1 MGIDAIAERKKKQTK
16 EAKKNQK
23 RILELTKL
31 YPVAGMTPEG
41 YIKLRNS
48 YRELYAEITVPKKYD
63 LDYLTCDEL
72 DYIEENAWEFMREYK
87 RSVKEVFMN
96 FPERNQTQ
104 QHYYKKMIDSTT
116 DPVHLRLLHTEL
128 EKLKW
133 LEKNVM
139 RFTSFTWFFGDTIKE
154 LENNLS
160 KIKKYKVYDYQVIS
174 EQDKVLVLQL
184 MNNTGGIR
192 LVEEE

>member
-1 MGIDAIAERKKKQTK
+1 
-16 EAKKNQK
+16 
-23 RILELTKL
+23 
-31 YPVAGMTPEG
+31 
-41 YIKLRNS
+41 
-48 YRELYAEITVPKKYD
+48 
-63 LDYLTCDEL
+63 
-72 DYIEENAWEFMREYK
+72 
-87 RSVKEVFMN
+87 
-96 FPERNQTQ
+96 
-104 QHYYKKMIDSTT
+104 
-116 DPVHLRLLHTEL
+116 
-128 EKLKW
+128 
-133 LEKNVM
+133 M

>member
-63 LDYLTCDEL
+63 LDYLTYDEL
-72 DYIEENAWEFMREYK
+72 DYIEENSWEFMREYK
-87 RSVKEVFMN
+87 RSVKEVYMN

-116 DPVHLRLLHTEL
+116 APVHLRLLHTEL

>member
-1 MGIDAIAERKKKQTK
+1 
-16 EAKKNQK
+16 
-23 RILELTKL
+23 
-31 YPVAGMTPEG
+31 
-41 YIKLRNS
+41 
-48 YRELYAEITVPKKYD
+48 
-63 LDYLTCDEL
+63 
-72 DYIEENAWEFMREYK
+72 
-87 RSVKEVFMN
+87 
-96 FPERNQTQ
+96 
-104 QHYYKKMIDSTT
+104 MIDSTT

-133 LEKNVM
+133 LEENVM
-139 RFTSFTWFFGDTIKE
+139 RFTSFTCFFGDTIKE

-184 MNNTGGIR
+184 MNNTGGIK

>member
-1 MGIDAIAERKKKQTK
+1 MGIDAIAERKKKQTR

-63 LDYLTCDEL
+63 LDYLTYDEL

-87 RSVKEVFMN
+87 RSVKEVYMN

-104 QHYYKKMIDSTT
+104 QQYYKK
-116 DPVHLRLLHTEL
+116 
-128 EKLKW
+128 
-133 LEKNVM
+133 
-139 RFTSFTWFFGDTIKE
+139 
-154 LENNLS
+154 
-160 KIKKYKVYDYQVIS
+160 
-174 EQDKVLVLQL
+174 
-184 MNNTGGIR
+184 
-192 LVEEE
+192 